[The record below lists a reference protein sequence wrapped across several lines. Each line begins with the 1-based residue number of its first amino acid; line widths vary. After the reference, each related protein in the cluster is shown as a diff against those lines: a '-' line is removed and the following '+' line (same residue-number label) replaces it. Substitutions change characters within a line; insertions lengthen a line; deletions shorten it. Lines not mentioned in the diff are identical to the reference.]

1 MPAQTQHLEV
11 PLAKPSPPKVVI
23 TDPLGVPAEEKKKK
37 DKKKSDNQEVANM
50 DENWKLI
57 REKEKDLSERLKE
70 LESQQFALE

>member
-1 MPAQTQHLEV
+1 
-11 PLAKPSPPKVVI
+11 
-23 TDPLGVPAEEKKKK
+23 
-37 DKKKSDNQEVANM
+37 M